1 MLAVHGPILAL
12 TQNIEDSER
21 GYEVTPEQMHELAKL
36 IAEHGLPPSWE
47 QWGLLIALQFIV
59 LVASAYIGAHFG
71 KRGEIDAINGKL
83 DKVVEQQKIL
93 TSATATI
100 HSNISR
106 RDWLDQR
113 KWEVKQKFYWD
124 LLTTVQNIWRAYL
137 LSAAFQE
144 YGGKQSDKKARS
156 MRTKRPL
163 SIWSRPQDLP
173 TS

>member
-1 MLAVHGPILAL
+1 M
-12 TQNIEDSER
+12 
-21 GYEVTPEQMHELAKL
+21 TPEQMHELAKL